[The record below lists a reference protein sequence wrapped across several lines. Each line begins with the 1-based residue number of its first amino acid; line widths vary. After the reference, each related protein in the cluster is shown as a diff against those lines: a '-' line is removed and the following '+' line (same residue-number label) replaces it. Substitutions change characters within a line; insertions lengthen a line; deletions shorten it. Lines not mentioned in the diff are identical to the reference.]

1 MAIDN
6 GVHCK
11 FVAGPCS
18 FRRGILEVVSGAVAS
33 TGNFATTLLL
43 LSFSVLLGAAVLPL
57 LLPCMLQATPGG

>member
-43 LSFSVLLGAAVLPL
+43 LSFSELLGAAV
-57 LLPCMLQATPGG
+57 CC

>member
-43 LSFSVLLGAAVLPL
+43 LSFAAAV
-57 LLPCMLQATPGG
+57 AVASTVHVASNAWRVI